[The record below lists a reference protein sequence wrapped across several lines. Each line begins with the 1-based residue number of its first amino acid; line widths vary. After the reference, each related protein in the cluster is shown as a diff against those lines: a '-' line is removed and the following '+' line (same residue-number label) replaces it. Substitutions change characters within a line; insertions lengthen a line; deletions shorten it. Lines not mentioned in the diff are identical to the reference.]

1 MKHFPLT
8 LPSFPWLFKNVLTFP
23 VFPGIPWQW
32 QLGELYWDPAL
43 IPCRCRMMGK
53 ERGDKTECQ
62 DLRTEEEQQVKSL
75 VRKAKSIEAFRLNGK
90 TNSRTRVYTTRR
102 GTTTEDGNSTS
113 LGLGT
118 GKIFKLRAQPGLAA
132 VGSNLCTS
140 LKHIM
145 ISNSRSW
152 KQLSRQNGGGVKAA
166 GEGWKTAP
174 PKRNPLEITD

>member
-1 MKHFPLT
+1 MSRFDNRGGATSQIVGEEGEIHR
-8 LPSFPWLFKNVLTFP
+8 SFQ
-23 VFPGIPWQW
+23 I
-32 QLGELYWDPAL
+32 
-43 IPCRCRMMGK
+43 
-53 ERGDKTECQ
+53 ERKDKQPDAC
-62 DLRTEEEQQVKSL
+62 LHN
-75 VRKAKSIEAFRLNGK
+75 AP
-90 TNSRTRVYTTRR
+90 RR

-166 GEGWKTAP
+166 GEGWETAP